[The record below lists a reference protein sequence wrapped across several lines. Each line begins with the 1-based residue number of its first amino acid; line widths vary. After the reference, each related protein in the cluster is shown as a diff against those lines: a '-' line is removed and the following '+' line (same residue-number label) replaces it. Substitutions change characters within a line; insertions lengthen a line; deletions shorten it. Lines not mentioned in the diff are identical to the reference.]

1 MSKATQQGS
10 RGKEFKAWLPDCTA
24 LAGNWKAKEET
35 LSWRKQ
41 SNKHLN
47 FSRAL
52 GAGRWG
58 TQALGQEDLLLQIP
72 SDLPPRA
79 QGGWGGAVFLT
90 ISSSHPPPPPPPPSL
105 SAVTLLP
112 TPRR

>member
-79 QGGWGGAVFLT
+79 QGGWGGLYFSPSPLLT
-90 ISSSHPPPPPPPPSL
+90 PHPR
-105 SAVTLLP
+105 LP
-112 TPRR
+112 HLRSPL

>member
-72 SDLPPRA
+72 SDLPPPA
-79 QGGWGGAVFLT
+79 QGGRGVLYFSPSPLLT
-90 ISSSHPPPPPPPPSL
+90 PHPRLPHLRSL
-105 SAVTLLP
+105 L
-112 TPRR
+112 